1 MGEFTR
7 NKVSGNRLFPVNIV
21 LFTKSIVSDWGG
33 VFNLSIWVNF
43 FTLSNIGKSIKKINI
58 RTFKKI

>member
-1 MGEFTR
+1 MEEFTR
-7 NKVSGNRLFPVNIV
+7 NKVSGNSLFPVNIV

>member
-7 NKVSGNRLFPVNIV
+7 NKVSGNSLFPVNIV

-43 FTLSNIGKSIKKINI
+43 FTLSNIGKSIKKINT